1 MFTLFLFAMVV
12 GGALLLVSAFG
23 GDADD
28 GTVSHG
34 APGAFEWLSLRS
46 LTYFLFVF
54 GGVGAVLARSWPAAA
69 APVVF
74 GVALAAGLGVGAA
87 ASLLFGY
94 LRRTSSGDRDSDE
107 SFVGLTGHVSLPIP
121 TQGTGKVMVGRGDR
135 AFELLARPLDGVA
148 GDPASWQ
155 SVVIVEMRRGVA
167 VVAPSDDPRVRD
179 ISLLNP

>member
-12 GGALLLVSAFG
+12 GGALLLVSALG
-23 GDADD
+23 GDSDD
-28 GTVSHG
+28 GGISHG
-34 APGAFEWLSLRS
+34 SPGAFEWLSLRT

-54 GGVGAVLARSWPAAA
+54 GGVGAVLSRSWADAA
-69 APVVF
+69 APLVF
-74 GVALAAGLGVGAA
+74 GMALAAGIAVGAA
-87 ASLLFGY
+87 ASLTFGY
-94 LRRTSSGDRDSDE
+94 LRRTGSGDRDTDE

-121 TQGTGKVMVGRGDR
+121 AQGTGKVMVGRGDR

-148 GDPASWQ
+148 GDSASWQ

-167 VVAPSDDPRVRD
+167 FVAPSDDPRVRD